1 MANTVKVKSGDNMSA
16 LAKKAGV
23 SLADFIAANP
33 QITNPNLIRP
43 GQILNIP
50 AAKPTASTTDS
61 AASIRPDAEYDA
73 KMAAKAAAAAKW
85 VKAGTV
91 ETINGP
97 VDVDSS
103 GKAEDGSLPIA
114 KSEDVLETKFDP
126 VGKLLRYEA
135 GKTTGYRVAVYA
147 DGKGGEFKGEETLNP
162 VEPGST
168 GFETGGPEITLARNT
183 FANTMA
189 LLIGETE
196 ASQPWVD
203 EMYNLV
209 QGYINTGSDIEEAQ
223 NLALREAKD
232 KGKAS
237 KFVQRF
243 APIFKLQ
250 DRLNAGETV
259 QVPSIADYVKAEQ
272 ELGDVLRGVGLGDL
286 ATQEFA
292 AKVFG
297 DANKSVSEASLLI
310 SNVFNAID
318 NAPKALKE
326 DLQILA
332 PGVDRTSIA
341 RALLLGKEGAAALA
355 KQIDTIGQ
363 VSAAKS
369 QGVTIDTGTGADLAA
384 GGETY
389 GTSLEKFA
397 TVKNLERGQQLGR
410 MSNINFTQE
419 DAIAST
425 FQSSAAADEKIRRIS
440 EEEQNRFRARSGYL
454 PSQNRSR
461 DF

>member
-1 MANTVKVKSGDNMSA
+1 MASK
-16 LAKKAGV
+16 
-23 SLADFIAANP
+23 
-33 QITNPNLIRP
+33 
-43 GQILNIP
+43 
-50 AAKPTASTTDS
+50 
-61 AASIRPDAEYDA
+61 DAMYDA
-73 KMAAKAAAAAKW
+73 KVAAAAKAAATPKSGVIPGFKPSVSMPTAAKRPGEPGF
-85 VKAGTV
+85 V
-91 ETINGP
+91 GP
-97 VDVDSS
+97 VASKPTTPSASVASVGPLGGLAAGVVAGVKYSPAPATPAETDKGAPVPPVVVDN
-103 GKAEDGSLPIA
+103 G
-114 KSEDVLETKFDP
+114 FDP

-168 GFETGGPEITLARNT
+168 GFETGGPKVTLARNT

-203 EMYNLV
+203 EMYDLT

-223 NLALREAKD
+223 NLALREARN
-232 KGKAS
+232 KGTAS

-369 QGVTIDTGTGADLAA
+369 QGVTIDMGTGADLAA
-384 GGETY
+384 GGATY
-389 GTSLEKFA
+389 GTSLERFA

-425 FQSSAAADEKIRRIS
+425 FQSSAAADEKIRKIK